1 MDLDQSSFMSEEQED
16 TCTCSVC
23 LPGRAEEGASDAA
36 AAAATD
42 QHQVRRSHPEHEGG
56 TVSGSGLEACSLD
69 NHYSAIIHYQ
79 LTPPTH
85 SLSTSHNH
93 PQTWLTQP

>member
-1 MDLDQSSFMSEEQED
+1 MDLDQGSFMSEEQED

-36 AAAATD
+36 AAAAATD
-42 QHQVRRSHPEHEGG
+42 LHQVRRSHPEHEGG

-69 NHYSAIIHYQ
+69 NQYSAIIHYQ

-85 SLSTSHNH
+85 TVSPPRT
-93 PQTWLTQP
+93 LTHRRR